1 MDEKE
6 ANIDIVFRNG
16 FKDFEVLPPQEV
28 WGNIQ
33 PVIGKKQKQF
43 ILLRIAAVVAIL
55 LTIGFFV
62 NKWNDEIPVV
72 SENQILTVIGE
83 SVPLMENPP
92 AKSNSKLIETGES
105 KVASPKRNL
114 IEETKTLKGRP
125 DDETIITPVPEIPA
139 RSALLASTG
148 ILSLAGQTKSIIKS
162 QNTDIFFIQNLN
174 TNILPQS
181 EPVKVTHRWS
191 IAAMASP
198 TYFSQFNSGKD
209 DLSKQMMASEQPLV
223 SYSGGVALSYRVSK
237 KISIQSGLYYSSV
250 GQEVDG
256 ISSFGGFQQFNNT
269 KGTRNFEVLTSSG
282 LIYTSNSDVFLT
294 DGIGDRVQ
302 TQITRDVFDPEKA
315 SLQYLNNSLKQNFR
329 YLELPFVLRYK
340 VIDRSLDINLI
351 GGISYN
357 FLVNNSVYTIN
368 DGNRYPIGKTE
379 GLSVMTFSSSLGMGM
394 EYSFTKSFSLN
405 LEPTFR
411 YYLNPF
417 NGLPE
422 TNIHPYSFG
431 IFSGISY
438 KF

>member
-1 MDEKE
+1 MDERE

-16 FKDFEVLPPQEV
+16 FKDFEMLPPPEV
-28 WGNIQ
+28 WDNIQ
-33 PVIGKKQKQF
+33 PVIRRKRKPF
-43 ILLRIAAVVAIL
+43 ILLRIAAVVAIIL
-55 LTIGFFV
+55 SISFLIY
-62 NKWNDEIPVV
+62 NWNREIPVV
-72 SENQILTVIGE
+72 SENQILPVNGE
-83 SVPLMENPP
+83 SVPLMQNPSP
-92 AKSNSKLIETGES
+92 IINSQLIGTGNR
-105 KVASPKRNL
+105 KIASQKRKL
-114 IEETKTLKGRP
+114 IEETNMVTMRP
-125 DDETIITPVPEIPA
+125 DDETIITPVPEI
-139 RSALLASTG
+139 SAKSDLLASKG
-148 ILSLAGQTKSIIKS
+148 NLSLAGQTRNIIS
-162 QNTDIFFIQNLN
+162 GQNTGISFIQNLT
-174 TNILPQS
+174 TNNHS
-181 EPVKVTHRWS
+181 EIEPLKVTQRWS

-209 DLSKQMMASEQPLV
+209 DLSRQMMASEQPLV
-223 SYSGGVALSYRVSK
+223 SYSGGVALSYKVSK

-256 ISSFGGFQQFNNT
+256 ISSFGGFQQFNFT
-269 KGTRNFEVLTSSG
+269 KGARNFEVLTSSG

-315 SLQYLNNSLKQNFR
+315 SLQYLNNSLKQNFS
-329 YLELPFVLRYK
+329 YLELPFVVRYK
-340 VIDRSLDINLI
+340 LIDRSLDLNVI
-351 GGISYN
+351 GGVSYN
-357 FLVNNSVYTIN
+357 FLVNNSVYATN

-379 GLSVMTFSSSLGMGM
+379 GLSIMTFSSSIGMGM
-394 EYSFTKSFSLN
+394 EYCFTKSFSLN